1 MCPTEPP
8 QNKQNEDLL
17 NLKQVLQYFLVAAN
31 FVGNIFL
38 TIFLSE
44 NTRLSVFFMINI
56 IYIRYH
62 GGKSSNQI
70 LMQRAFLSTAVS
82 TVPHFLHPGLG

>member
-8 QNKQNEDLL
+8 QYKQNKDLL

-62 GGKSSNQI
+62 GESLQI
-70 LMQRAFLSTAVS
+70 KYYNTAS
-82 TVPHFLHPGLG
+82 LFKYS

>member
-1 MCPTEPP
+1 MILIYVVVEHTHVPLCPTEPP
-8 QNKQNEDLL
+8 QNKQNKD
-17 NLKQVLQYFLVAAN
+17 LKQVLQYFLVAAN

-44 NTRLSVFFMINI
+44 NTRLSVLFMINI

-62 GGKSSNQI
+62 GESLQI
-70 LMQRAFLSTAVS
+70 KC
-82 TVPHFLHPGLG
+82 

>member
-8 QNKQNEDLL
+8 QNKQNKDLL
-17 NLKQVLQYFLVAAN
+17 NLKQVLLYFLVAAN

-44 NTRLSVFFMINI
+44 NTRLSVLFMINI

-62 GGKSSNQI
+62 GESLQI
-70 LMQRAFLSTAVS
+70 KC
-82 TVPHFLHPGLG
+82 

>member
-1 MCPTEPP
+1 MILIYVVVEHTHVPLCHTEPP
-8 QNKQNEDLL
+8 QNKQNKD
-17 NLKQVLQYFLVAAN
+17 LKQVLQYFLVAAN

-62 GGKSSNQI
+62 RDSLQI
-70 LMQRAFLSTAVS
+70 KC
-82 TVPHFLHPGLG
+82 

>member
-8 QNKQNEDLL
+8 QNKQNKDLL
-17 NLKQVLQYFLVAAN
+17 NLKQVLLYFLVAAN

-44 NTRLSVFFMINI
+44 NTRLSVLFMINI
-56 IYIRYH
+56 IYIRYQEEVF
-62 GGKSSNQI
+62 KSNIKSNKI
-70 LMQRAFLSTAVS
+70 YKVEVDFIFM
-82 TVPHFLHPGLG
+82 

>member
-8 QNKQNEDLL
+8 QNKQNEYLL

-44 NTRLSVFFMINI
+44 NTRLSVFFYDKHHLYQISW
-56 IYIRYH
+56 
-62 GGKSSNQI
+62 GKSSNI
-70 LMQRAFLSTAVS
+70 NTAS
-82 TVPHFLHPGLG
+82 PFE

>member
-8 QNKQNEDLL
+8 QNKQNKD
-17 NLKQVLQYFLVAAN
+17 LKQVLQYFLVAAN

-62 GGKSSNQI
+62 RDSLQI
-70 LMQRAFLSTAVS
+70 KC
-82 TVPHFLHPGLG
+82 